1 MDSTHTA
8 QRRRPQPGLAGRPY
22 AELTD
27 GRLGRP
33 PIHAQLVAE
42 WRAEGRVV
50 PEHRE
55 VVAVLW
61 ASFAASSPFERA
73 AWPVDSWAEMRDERA
88 TGPVPAEPRTVSAVS
103 VPAEPATVSADSVP
117 AVPVPRGLLGW

>member
-8 QRRRPQPGLAGRPY
+8 QRRRPKQDLAGRPY

-27 GRLGRP
+27 GRLGHP
-33 PIHAQLVAE
+33 PIYAQLVAE
-42 WRAEGRVV
+42 WRAKGRVV

-61 ASFAASSPFERA
+61 ASFAASSPFESA
-73 AWPVDSWAEMRDERA
+73 AWPVDSRAERREEKTA
-88 TGPVPAEPRTVSAVS
+88 GAVPAASGTVSA
-103 VPAEPATVSADSVP
+103 VP